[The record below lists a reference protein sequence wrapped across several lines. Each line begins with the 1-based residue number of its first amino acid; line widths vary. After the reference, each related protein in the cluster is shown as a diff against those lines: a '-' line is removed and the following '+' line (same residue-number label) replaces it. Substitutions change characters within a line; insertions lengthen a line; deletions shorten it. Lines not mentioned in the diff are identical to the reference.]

1 MSDFDY
7 DDDGAI
13 YETDEYET
21 AGDYETTEDYEP
33 DYTDGAEPDHTELLD
48 RLEAVE
54 QATYDPEPEPF
65 PQEAHERDWNWQLE
79 ALQRDVGRP
88 ILASEW
94 QGVADRVANEV
105 DIGGDVNLAGALLAH
120 WHNTG
125 GRIDDGTRSGDDALW
140 AERARDLAGES
151 GGPTDAEIDKAV
163 NEAFSENDTVRNA
176 AEARLMTW
184 RLEGHIIPEW

>member
-1 MSDFDY
+1 MNDFDY
-7 DDDGAI
+7 DEPYDDGAI
-13 YETDEYET
+13 YDD
-21 AGDYETTEDYEP
+21 GDYETTSDYEP
-33 DYTDGAEPDHTELLD
+33 DYTDGAEPDHAEILD

-54 QATYDPEPEPF
+54 HATLEHEPF
-65 PQEAHERDWNWQLE
+65 AQEAHEQDWNWQLE

-94 QGVADRVANEV
+94 EGVADRVLNEV
-105 DIGGDVNLAGALLAH
+105 NIGGDVNLAGALLAH

-151 GGPTDAEIDKAV
+151 GGPTQADIDQAVRDAESDHPLTRNQGEAKLMAWRMEGLLDGIDWA
-163 NEAFSENDTVRNA
+163 
-176 AEARLMTW
+176 
-184 RLEGHIIPEW
+184 